1 MTLAA
6 PILFQEIP
14 LAAVDLEDHTFVV
27 PDGSDL
33 TRLLASMGEVGL
45 LAPPWLRARAD
56 GRWQVV
62 AGLKRLRAAAQ
73 LDKKDK
79 KSWERLP
86 ARTLPASTPESHCL
100 LVGLYDN
107 AFTRGFNLWE
117 QATLARR
124 LLDHWDRATVAGK
137 FLPYLGLPASK
148 AHLERLLQV
157 SALEPPFQE
166 LCARGR
172 LALTA
177 AASLSQWP
185 WADRAA
191 ALSFFAGL
199 PFSQSKQEQFL
210 EDVELLARRGNTS
223 PGVILSRK
231 QLRHHLDDPALTPVE
246 RAEAVRRLMRGWVNP
261 RLNAALTAFQQALGR
276 LGLKGHP
283 RVRLQPP
290 PAFEG
295 PDFHLEIKFRD
306 PPELQGLLA
315 EIAHLSARQEFS
327 DLTRL

>member
-1 MTLAA
+1 MAV
-6 PILFQEIP
+6 PIPCQEIP
-14 LAAVDLEDHTFVV
+14 LAAVDLEDYTFVV

-33 TRLLASMGEVGL
+33 TRLLASMEEVGL
-45 LAPPWLRARAD
+45 LAPPWLRTRAD

-62 AGLKRLRAAAQ
+62 AGLKRLKAAAR
-73 LDKKDK
+73 LAKKDP
-79 KSWERLP
+79 SGWERLP
-86 ARTLPASTPESHCL
+86 ARVLAASTPESHCL
-100 LVGLYDN
+100 LIGLYDN

-124 LLDHWDRATVAGK
+124 LLDHWDQSTVAGK

-157 SALEPPFQE
+157 SALEAPFQE

-185 WADRAA
+185 GADRAA
-191 ALSFFAGL
+191 VLSFLAGL

-210 EDVELLARRGNTS
+210 EDVELLARRENTS
-223 PGVILSRK
+223 PGAILSRE
-231 QLRHHLDDPALTPVE
+231 QLQQPLDDQALTPLE
-246 RAEAVRRLMRGWVNP
+246 RAEAVRRLLRGWVSP
-261 RLNAALTAFQQALGR
+261 RLHAARAAFQEALGR

-290 PAFEG
+290 AVFEG

-306 PPELQGLLA
+306 GPELKSLLA
-315 EIAHLSARQEFS
+315 EITRLSAQEEFG

>member
-6 PILFQEIP
+6 PLLFQEIP
-14 LAAVDLEDHTFVV
+14 LAAVDLEDHTFMV
-27 PDGSDL
+27 PGGSDL
-33 TRLLASMGEVGL
+33 TRLFASMGEVGL

-62 AGLKRLRAAAQ
+62 AGLKRLKAAAQ
-73 LDKKDK
+73 LEKKDK
-79 KSWERLP
+79 KGWERLL

-137 FLPYLGLPASK
+137 FLPYLGLPPSK

-166 LCARGR
+166 LCARGC
-172 LALTA
+172 LVLTA

-185 WADRAA
+185 EADRAA
-191 ALSFFAGL
+191 ALSFFVGL

-210 EDVELLARRGNTS
+210 EDVELLARRENTS

-231 QLRHHLDDPALTPVE
+231 QLRQHLDDPALTPLE
-246 RAEAVRRLMRGWVNP
+246 RGEAVRRLMRSWVNP

-295 PDFHLEIKFRD
+295 PDFHLEIKFCD
-306 PPELQGLLA
+306 PPELQRLLV
-315 EIAHLSARQEFS
+315 EIARLSARQEFS

>member
-62 AGLKRLRAAAQ
+62 AGLKRLKAAAQ

-117 QATLARR
+117 QAILARR

-148 AHLERLLQV
+148 AHLERLLRV

-166 LCARGR
+166 LCAQGR

-231 QLRHHLDDPALTPVE
+231 QLRQPLDDPALTPVE

-315 EIAHLSARQEFS
+315 EIARLSARQEFS

>member
-1 MTLAA
+1 MAP
-6 PILFQEIP
+6 PILCQEIS

-33 TRLLASMGEVGL
+33 TRLLASLEEVGL

-62 AGLKRLRAAAQ
+62 AGLKRLQAAAQ
-73 LDKKDK
+73 LTKKGKKD
-79 KSWERLP
+79 WERLP
-86 ARTLPASTPESHCL
+86 ARTLSASAPESHCL

-117 QATLARR
+117 QAVLARR
-124 LLDHWDRATVAGK
+124 LLDHWDRALVAGK
-137 FLPYLGLPASK
+137 FLPYLGLPASR
-148 AHLERLLQV
+148 AHLERLMQV

-185 WADRAA
+185 GADRAA
-191 ALSFFAGL
+191 ALDFLAGL

-210 EDVELLARRGNTS
+210 EDVELLARRLNTS
-223 PGVILSRK
+223 PGEILSRK
-231 QLRHHLDDPALTPVE
+231 QLRQPLDDPALTPLE
-246 RAEAVRRLMRGWVNP
+246 RAEAVRRLLKGWVNP
-261 RLNAALTAFQQALGR
+261 RLHAALSAFEQALGR

-283 RVRLQPP
+283 RVRLKPP

-306 PPELQGLLA
+306 SPELRGLLA
-315 EIAHLSARQEFS
+315 EIARLSAEQEFS
-327 DLTRL
+327 DLTRP

>member
-1 MTLAA
+1 MA
-6 PILFQEIP
+6 PLILFQEIS

-27 PDGSDL
+27 PGGSDL
-33 TRLLASMGEVGL
+33 TRLLASLGEVGL
-45 LAPPWLRARAD
+45 LAPPWVRARAD

-62 AGLKRLRAAAQ
+62 AGLKRLQAAAQ
-73 LDKKDK
+73 LTQKGKKD
-79 KSWERLP
+79 WERLP
-86 ARTLPASTPESHCL
+86 ARTLSASAPESHCL

-124 LLDHWDRATVAGK
+124 LLEHWDRALVAGK
-137 FLPYLGLPASK
+137 FLPYLGLPSSR
-148 AHLERLLQV
+148 AHLERLIQV
-157 SALEPPFQE
+157 SGLEPPFQE
-166 LCARGR
+166 LCAQGR

-185 WADRAA
+185 GADRAA
-191 ALSFFAGL
+191 ALSFVAGL

-210 EDVELLARRGNTS
+210 EDVELLARRLNTS
-223 PGVILSRK
+223 PGEILSRK
-231 QLRHHLDDPALTPVE
+231 QLRQPLDDPALTPLE
-246 RAEAVRRLMRGWVNP
+246 RAEAVRRLLKGWVNP
-261 RLNAALTAFQQALGR
+261 RLHAALTAFEQALGR

-306 PPELQGLLA
+306 SPELQGLLA
-315 EIAHLSARQEFS
+315 EIARLSARQEFS